1 LPLVGVTVI
10 GLKGSDSEVADK
22 SIWKYN
28 NCCKWVENDVVVIE
42 GKQEWIFSI
51 LKTYGWNNNIILG

>member
-28 NCCKWVENDVVVIE
+28 NCCKWVENDMVVIE
-42 GKQEWIFSI
+42 GYEWMEIF
-51 LKTYGWNNNIILG
+51 IIKDLRLE